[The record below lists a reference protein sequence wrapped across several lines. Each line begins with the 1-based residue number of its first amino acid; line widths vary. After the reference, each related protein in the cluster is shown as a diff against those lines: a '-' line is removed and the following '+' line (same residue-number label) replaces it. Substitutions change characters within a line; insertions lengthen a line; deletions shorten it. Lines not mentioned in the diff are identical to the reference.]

1 MNFVARRLSGLFRT
15 SGFTSEPFNIG
26 HHQMQQLQQCRGIRV
41 RVIDGNLE
49 MALGLMQRKM
59 QGSGIER
66 MIKQEQR
73 FHIKNS
79 EKRVLAQKNLH
90 QRIRSEDLS
99 KKLKA
104 ILIKKVRMM
113 LIMFTWLGAEINNH
127 GAPKTLSKAS
137 SLLLRGESCS
147 LLMFSIYPAHT
158 NRSHHVAIS
167 NAISITTYDSYNQ
180 IIYKKYTESM
190 QMYQSSF

>member
-1 MNFVARRLSGLFRT
+1 M
-15 SGFTSEPFNIG
+15 
-26 HHQMQQLQQCRGIRV
+26 

-104 ILIKKVRMM
+104 ILIKKVRYLA
-113 LIMFTWLGAEINNH
+113 LI
-127 GAPKTLSKAS
+127 
-137 SLLLRGESCS
+137 
-147 LLMFSIYPAHT
+147 
-158 NRSHHVAIS
+158 
-167 NAISITTYDSYNQ
+167 
-180 IIYKKYTESM
+180 
-190 QMYQSSF
+190 